1 MRDECTE
8 PVVRENLELQE
19 RLIAA
24 EQAKVDLEDRLSATR
39 SEVPY
44 LNFPADLC
52 VAHENPKQLKCSGP
66 HRTQLYTLSRGNCTS
81 KVH

>member
-24 EQAKVDLEDRLSATR
+24 EQARALLDDKLTLTR
-39 SEVPY
+39 SEVS
-44 LNFPADLC
+44 LL
-52 VAHENPKQLKCSGP
+52 
-66 HRTQLYTLSRGNCTS
+66 
-81 KVH
+81 

>member
-19 RLIAA
+19 RLVAG
-24 EQAKVDLEDRLSATR
+24 EQAKVDLEDRLAATR

-44 LNFPADLC
+44 LYFPADLC
-52 VAHENPKQLKCSGP
+52 AAHENPKQLKSSGP
-66 HRTQLYTLSRGNCTS
+66 HCTACVQLSRVDCG
-81 KVH
+81 